1 MKKIPFILL
10 LCICSA
16 WSKPLSAQT
25 IYVRGIWPDQAVMRD
40 VSTGVLMNTTGPGGI
55 TNIPIGGN
63 GSRMTIAIEYYGFAG
78 PISSYIPFM
87 GIEILDAT
95 TGATVATLPCSAYS
109 PTPGTH
115 ANAVI
120 VNTYTS
126 TSSLGSFPADFVN
139 VTVNVPLTLVNG
151 TSYKVRFFID
161 VPGPANYKGTGAT
174 ATTFY
179 SDFAWKTSLGA
190 DINASSYDASTMP
203 VLAFTG
209 GGTAVTDVIWFE
221 WYIGTTR
228 ICSGYMSPYNAG
240 SLITIPPITAVSATG
255 WTYLSSYPGIQ
266 AGLTN
271 ITNDMTIRLNVWAGS
286 NVSTFKIQYG
296 DEIVINVPS
305 PAPAEPTSVLETT
318 LTDRGLALH
327 IYPNPVQN
335 DFTVTLD
342 VLSKADKIEVYDIM
356 GKQVFTAPVY
366 EGQASVNIQASEWD
380 NGMYFVKLYARN
392 EVIGSNKIL
401 KARTK

>member
-16 WSKPLSAQT
+16 WSKPLAAQT
-25 IYVRGIWPDQAVMRD
+25 INVHGFWPDQAVWRD
-40 VSTGVLMNTTGPGGI
+40 VSTGVLLNTCGSPSGI

-63 GSRMTIAIEYYGFAG
+63 GSRMTIAIEYSGFVA
-78 PISSYIPFM
+78 PMSAYIPYM
-87 GIEILDAT
+87 GIEILNAT
-95 TGATVATLPCSAYS
+95 TGATVATMPCSAYS

-115 ANAVI
+115 ADAVI
-120 VNTYTS
+120 VNTYTAS
-126 TSSLGSFPADFVN
+126 PGGISANFVN
-139 VTVNVPLTLVNG
+139 VTVNVPLTLVSG

-179 SDFAWKTSLGA
+179 SDFAFKTSLGA

-203 VLAFTG
+203 TLAFTG

-228 ICSGYMSPYNAG
+228 ICSGYTSPYNAG
-240 SLITIPPITAVSATG
+240 NFITIPPITAVSATG
-255 WTYLSSYPGIQ
+255 WTYLSAYPSIQ

-296 DEIVINVPS
+296 DEIVIDVPS

-318 LTDRGLALH
+318 LIDRGLALH
-327 IYPNPVQN
+327 IYPNPSQD
-335 DFTVTLD
+335 DFTVNLD
-342 VLSKADKIEVYDIM
+342 VLSHADKIEVHDIM
-356 GKQVFTAPVY
+356 GKQIFTAPVY

-392 EVIGSNKIL
+392 ELIGSNKIL